1 MRHHTQSIRRSLV
14 NACRAIFYRSAFST
28 VLLRNRLG
36 LRPHTRFE
44 CGTRCQFF
52 LLFPFFPA
60 HFSVASVFPLSPLPS
75 LLSSTHTHFGVSAF
89 LSAICLYQLSPLS
102 SVPPARSYVLNGCD
116 VAAHPVLRILLHGG
130 GGEFRGVGDVHRR
143 HIIVW
148 WGFM

>member
-75 LLSSTHTHFGVSAF
+75 LLSSTHTYTLVF
-89 LSAICLYQLSPLS
+89 LLS
-102 SVPPARSYVLNGCD
+102 SPPSAYISLPLCPLCPPLVLMYLT
-116 VAAHPVLRILLHGG
+116 VAMLPHIRYCVYCCMV
-130 GGEFRGVGDVHRR
+130 GEGNFEEWEMYIGA
-143 HIIVW
+143 I
-148 WGFM
+148 